1 MFAQW
6 RFRQSDQNLPWTPFG
21 YLVMMLSFFMWTIK
35 TDQTAQ
41 MCRLIWVLTRVLL
54 NPDIP
59 CICKQCRSRSVLISY
74 IVRCFREEN
83 FYFSLLPAIS
93 DSSYVLKY
101 VYNSVNACWPMH
113 QGMLNMAVP
122 CCVVSRDSVSVL
134 KPSIWLVCI
143 FYVNTCFIT
152 LRASWKISCCM
163 LNVVT
168 LFK

>member
-1 MFAQW
+1 MRYTYFFFFFGNGLIDDVIVIGW
-6 RFRQSDQNLPWTPFG
+6 TDSDFKI
-21 YLVMMLSFFMWTIK
+21 SR
-35 TDQTAQ
+35 A
-41 MCRLIWVLTRVLL
+41 LIYIYIYTELR
-54 NPDIP
+54 
-59 CICKQCRSRSVLISY
+59 VLISY